1 MKIASVLVMSIFW
14 GAYAQGSELLKPEQ
28 APINQAAV
36 SLNSFEECT
45 AVSLWQYSGRSLNG
59 AVKDGKPIDSTVK
72 IPKGWS
78 VIGTGISVQNSDP
91 ILFICH

>member
-1 MKIASVLVMSIFW
+1 MKVASVLFMSILW
-14 GAYAQGSELLKPEQ
+14 GACAQGSELLKPEQ
-28 APINQAAV
+28 VPIKQAAV

-59 AVKDGKPIDSTVK
+59 AIKDGKPIDSTVR